1 MKFYDNIQKCLN
13 KKNINVAVGTI
24 YDLMALWK
32 QWYRGNV
39 NDFHNRTI
47 KLADGK
53 SAEEV
58 VYTMNMAK
66 KVCEDFAKLLWSE
79 KTKIELGSKKNTKK
93 MWEIL
98 DSKKNSFSV
107 NFPKFIE
114 KTFALGT
121 GALVEYLDNDEPV
134 IDYIDGDIVLPYKY
148 TNSYI
153 YGMLTVSR
161 SREDREEKTIYIS
174 RLTYHEYD
182 GINYTR
188 YNELYESENES
199 ELGEEKE
206 FSTRYP
212 GVINPYVVQTQTP
225 YFQIFYPNLANNFD
239 TGSPLGISIFANAID
254 NLKALDIKYDSFVRE
269 FELGKKRI
277 MVDPTS
283 LKARTNVDENGNVNY
298 VKYFD
303 SNDKVYVA
311 VDGMEG
317 QPAKEIDFNLR
328 TQEHIDA
335 INSELNWLST
345 NVGLGKNYYKFDGQS
360 VKTATEVVSENSD
373 TFRSKV
379 SHQTVLNDVIYDLV
393 KSICELAGIKA
404 DLINIISD
412 DSIIEDTNMER
423 EKDRKEVSMGIM
435 TKAEY
440 RAKWY
445 GESLEDATKN
455 LPQEAD
461 IIE

>member
-1 MKFYDNIQKCLN
+1 MKFYNNIQRVLN
-13 KKNINVAVGTI
+13 TKNINVSVGTI
-24 YDLMALWK
+24 YDLMATWK
-32 QWYRGNV
+32 EWYRGNV
-39 NDFHNRTI
+39 NDFHNRKI
-47 KLADGK
+47 KLADG
-53 SAEEV
+53 STTDEEI
-58 VYTMNMAK
+58 YTMNMAK
-66 KVCEDFAKLLWSE
+66 KVCEDFAKLLWTE
-79 KTKIELGSKKNTKK
+79 KTKIELGSKKNTKRI
-93 MWEIL
+93 WEIL
-98 DSKKNSFSV
+98 DSKKNSFSI

-114 KTFALGT
+114 KTFAIGS

-134 IDYIDGDIVLPYKY
+134 IDYIDGDVILPYKY

-153 YGMLTVSR
+153 YGMLTISR
-161 SREDREEKTIYIS
+161 STEERENKTVYIS

-182 GINYTR
+182 GTNYTR
-188 YNELYESENES
+188 YNEIYESENEE
-199 ELGEEKE
+199 ELGEEKD
-206 FSTRYP
+206 FALRYP
-212 GVINPYVVQTQTP
+212 EVVNPYVVQTKTP
-225 YFQIFYPNLANNFD
+225 HFQILFPNLANNFD
-239 TGSPLGISIFANAID
+239 TGSPLGISIFANALD

-277 MVDPTS
+277 MVDSTS
-283 LKARTNVDENGNVNY
+283 LKAKAQIDENGRASY

-303 SNDKVYVA
+303 TNDKAYVA

-317 QPAKEIDFNLR
+317 QPVKEIDFSLR

-335 INSELNWLST
+335 INSELNWLSS

-379 SHQTVLNDVIYDLV
+379 NHQTILNDVIHDLV
-393 KSICELAGIKA
+393 KVVCELAGIKA
-404 DLINIISD
+404 DTINIISD
-412 DSIIEDTNMER
+412 DSIIEDTNTER

-445 GESLEDATKN
+445 GETLEEATKN

>member
-1 MKFYDNIQKCLN
+1 MKFYDNIQTCLSA
-13 KKNINVAVGTI
+13 KNINVAVGSI

-39 NDFHNRTI
+39 NDFHNR
-47 KLADGK
+47 KVKMADGTIQD
-53 SAEEV
+53 EE

-66 KVCEDFAKLLWSE
+66 KVCEDFAKLLWTE
-79 KTKIELGSKKNTKK
+79 KTKIELGNKKNTKK
-93 MWEIL
+93 LWEIL
-98 DSKKNSFSV
+98 DSKKNSFSI
-107 NFPKFIE
+107 NISKFIE
-114 KTFALGT
+114 KVMAIGS
-121 GALVEYLDNDEPV
+121 GAFVEYLDNNEPV
-134 IDYIDGDIVLPYKY
+134 IDYIDGDIILPYKY

-153 YGMLTVSR
+153 NGMLTVSR
-161 SREDREEKTIYIS
+161 TTEESENKTLYIT

-182 GINYTR
+182 GVNYTV
-188 YNELYESENES
+188 YNELYESDNEA
-199 ELGEEKE
+199 ELGEELE
-206 FSTRYP
+206 FSKYYP
-212 GVINPYVVQTQTP
+212 NVRNPYVIQTDTP
-225 YFQIFYPNLANNFD
+225 HFQIFYPNLANNFD
-239 TGSPLGISIFANAID
+239 TGNPLGISVFANAID
-254 NLKALDIKYDSFVRE
+254 NLKAIDTKYDSFVRE

-277 MVDPTS
+277 MVDSTS
-283 LKARTNVDENGNVNY
+283 LKAKVNIDENGKTSY

-303 SNDKVYVA
+303 SNDKAYVA

-317 QPAKEIDFNLR
+317 QPVKEIDFSLR

-345 NVGLGKNYYKFDGQS
+345 NVGLGKNYYRFDGQGL
-360 VKTATEVVSENSD
+360 KTATEVVSENSD

-379 SHQTVLNDVIYDLV
+379 NHQIILNDVIYDLV
-393 KSICELAGIKA
+393 KSICELAGIKS
-404 DLINIISD
+404 DTINIISD

-423 EKDRKEVSMGIM
+423 DRDRKEVSMGIM

-445 GESLEDATKN
+445 GETIEEASQN

>member
-13 KKNINVAVGTI
+13 EKNINVAVGTI

-39 NDFHNRTI
+39 NDFHNR
-47 KLADGK
+47 KVKMADGTTQN
-53 SAEEV
+53 EE

-66 KVCEDFAKLLWSE
+66 KVCEDFARLLWSE
-79 KTKIELGSKKNTKK
+79 KTKIELGNKKNTNKL
-93 MWEIL
+93 WEIL
-98 DSKKNSFSV
+98 DSKKNSFSI
-107 NFPKFIE
+107 NLPKFIE
-114 KTFALGT
+114 KVFSIGA
-121 GALVEYLDNDEPV
+121 GALVEYLDNDEPI

-161 SREDREEKTIYIS
+161 STEIEDDKTLYIT

-182 GINYTR
+182 GINYTV
-188 YNELYESENES
+188 YNELYTSDKED
-199 ELGEEKE
+199 ELGKE
-206 FSTRYP
+206 IDFSNRYP
-212 GVINPYVVQTQTP
+212 NIINPYVIQTETP
-225 YFQIFYPNLANNFD
+225 HFQILYPNLANNYD

-254 NLKALDIKYDSFVRE
+254 NLRALDLKYDSFVRE

-303 SNDKVYVA
+303 ANDKVYVA
-311 VDGMEG
+311 VEGMEG

-373 TFRSKV
+373 TFRSKT
-379 SHQTVLNDVIYDLV
+379 SHQAVLNDVIHDLV

-404 DLINIISD
+404 TNINIISD

-435 TKAEY
+435 SKAEY

-445 GESLEDATKN
+445 GETIEEATAN

>member
-1 MKFYDNIQKCLN
+1 MKFYDNVQSVLST
-13 KKNINVAVGTI
+13 KNINIAVGSV

-32 QWYRGNV
+32 EWYRGNV

-47 KLADGK
+47 KLADG
-53 SAEEV
+53 STENEE

-79 KTKIELGSKKNTKK
+79 KTKIELGNKKNTKK
-93 MWEIL
+93 LWNIL

-107 NFPKFIE
+107 NLPKFIE
-114 KTFALGT
+114 KCFSIGS
-121 GALVEYLDNDEPV
+121 GALVEYLDNSEIV

-153 YGMLTVSR
+153 YGIITVSR
-161 SREDREEKTIYIS
+161 QIEEKDKEKLYIT

-182 GINYTR
+182 GDFYTT
-188 YNELYESENES
+188 YNELYKSKNEN
-199 ELGEEKE
+199 ELGEEID
-206 FSTRYP
+206 FDLYYP
-212 GVINPYVVQTQTP
+212 DVINPYIVQTDTP
-225 YFQIFYPNLANNFD
+225 HFQIFCPNVANNFD
-239 TGSPLGISIFANAID
+239 TNNPLGISIFANAID
-254 NLKALDIKYDSFVRE
+254 NLKAIDTKYDSFVRE

-277 MVDPTS
+277 MVDSTS
-283 LKARTNVDENGNVNY
+283 LKAKVNVDENGNTSY

-303 SNDKVYVA
+303 TNDKAYVA

-317 QPAKEIDFNLR
+317 QPVKEIDFKLR

-360 VKTATEVVSENSD
+360 LKTATEVISENSD

-379 SHQTVLNDVIYDLV
+379 NHQMVLNDVIYDLV
-393 KSICELAGIKA
+393 KVICSIAGIKA
-404 DLINIISD
+404 DDIKIICD

-423 EKDRKEVSMGIM
+423 EKDRKEVAMGIM
-435 TKAEY
+435 TKVEY

-445 GESLEDATKN
+445 GETLEEASKN

>member
-1 MKFYDNIQKCLN
+1 MEFYDNIQKCLN
-13 KKNINVAVGTI
+13 SKNINIAVGSI
-24 YDLMALWK
+24 YDLMAIWTE
-32 QWYRGNV
+32 WYRGNV

-47 KLADGK
+47 KLADGTT
-53 SAEEV
+53 AEEE

-66 KVCEDFAKLLWSE
+66 KVCEDFTKLLWTE
-79 KTKIELGSKKNTKK
+79 KTKIELGNKKNTKK
-93 MWEIL
+93 LWEIL

-121 GALVEYLDNDEPV
+121 GALVEYLNNDEPV

-161 SREDREEKTIYIS
+161 SKEEREENIIYIS

-182 GINYTR
+182 GTNYTR

-199 ELGEEKE
+199 ELGKEKD
-206 FSTRYP
+206 FSLIYP
-212 GVINPYVVQTQTP
+212 NVVNPYIIQTKTP
-225 YFQIFYPNLANNFD
+225 HFQIFYPNLANNFN
-239 TGSPLGISIFANAID
+239 TGSPLGISVFANATD
-254 NLKALDIKYDSFVRE
+254 NLKAVDIKYDSFVRE

-277 MVDPTS
+277 MVDSTS
-283 LKARTNVDENGNVNY
+283 LKAKTQIDEDGKASY

-303 SNDKVYVA
+303 TNDKAYVA

-317 QPAKEIDFNLR
+317 QPVKEIDFSLR

-335 INSELNWLST
+335 INSELNWLSS

-360 VKTATEVVSENSD
+360 VKTATEVISENSD

-379 SHQTVLNDVIYDLV
+379 HHQIILNDVIYDLV
-393 KSICELAGIKA
+393 KVICELAGIKA
-404 DLINIISD
+404 DSINIISD
-412 DSIIEDTNMER
+412 DSVIEDTNMER

-445 GESLEDATKN
+445 GETLEEAQKN
-455 LPQEAD
+455 LPQVAD

>member
-1 MKFYDNIQKCLN
+1 MKFYDNIQTCLSA
-13 KKNINVAVGTI
+13 KNINVAVGSI

-39 NDFHNRTI
+39 NDFHNR
-47 KLADGK
+47 KVKMADGTTQD
-53 SAEEV
+53 EE

-66 KVCEDFAKLLWSE
+66 KVCEDFAKLLWTE
-79 KTKIELGSKKNTKK
+79 KTKIELGNKKNTKK
-93 MWEIL
+93 LWEIL
-98 DSKKNSFSV
+98 DSKKNSFSI
-107 NFPKFIE
+107 NISKFIE
-114 KTFALGT
+114 KAMAIGT
-121 GALVEYLDNDEPV
+121 GAFVEYLDNNEPV
-134 IDYIDGDIVLPYKY
+134 IDYIDGDIILPYKY

-153 YGMLTVSR
+153 NGMLTVSR
-161 SREDREEKTIYIS
+161 TTEESKNKTLYIT

-182 GINYTR
+182 GVNYTV
-188 YNELYESENES
+188 YNELYESDNET
-199 ELGEEKE
+199 ELGEELE
-206 FSTRYP
+206 FQKYYP
-212 GVINPYVVQTQTP
+212 NVVNPYVVQTDTP
-225 YFQIFYPNLANNFD
+225 HFQIFYPNLANNFD
-239 TGSPLGISIFANAID
+239 TGNPLGISVFANAID
-254 NLKALDIKYDSFVRE
+254 NLKAIDTKYDSFVRE

-277 MVDPTS
+277 MVDSTS
-283 LKARTNVDENGNVNY
+283 LKAKVNIDENGKTSY

-303 SNDKVYVA
+303 SNDKAYVA

-317 QPAKEIDFNLR
+317 QPVKEIDFSLR

-345 NVGLGKNYYKFDGQS
+345 NVGLGKNYYRFDGQGL
-360 VKTATEVVSENSD
+360 KTATEVVSENSD

-379 SHQTVLNDVIYDLV
+379 NHQIILNDVIHDLV
-393 KSICELAGIKA
+393 KAICELAGIKS
-404 DLINIISD
+404 DIINIISD

-423 EKDRKEVSMGIM
+423 DRDRKEVSMGIM

-445 GESLEDATKN
+445 GETLEEASQN

-461 IIE
+461 VIE

>member
-13 KKNINVAVGTI
+13 NKNINVAVGSI

-39 NDFHNRTI
+39 NDFHNR
-47 KLADGK
+47 KVKMADGTT
-53 SAEEV
+53 ANEE

-93 MWEIL
+93 IWEIL

-107 NFPKFIE
+107 NLPKFIE
-114 KTFALGT
+114 RVFSIGS
-121 GALVEYLDNDEPV
+121 GALVEYLDNNEPV

-153 YGMLTVSR
+153 FGMLTVSR
-161 SREDREEKTIYIS
+161 SIEEKENKTIYIT

-182 GINYTR
+182 GINYTV
-188 YNELYESENES
+188 YNELYKSEDET
-199 ELGEEKE
+199 ELGDELD
-206 FSTRYP
+206 FGSYYP
-212 GVINPYVVQTQTP
+212 NVINPYVIQTETP
-225 YFQIFYPNLANNFD
+225 HFQILCPNLANNFD

-254 NLKALDIKYDSFVRE
+254 NLKAIDTKYDSFVRE

-277 MVDPTS
+277 MVDSTS
-283 LKARTNVDENGNVNY
+283 LKAKVKVDENGNTSY

-303 SNDKVYVA
+303 SNDKAYVA

-317 QPAKEIDFNLR
+317 QPVKEIDFSLR

-379 SHQTVLNDVIYDLV
+379 NHQTILNDVIYDLV

-404 DLINIISD
+404 DNINIISD

-435 TKAEY
+435 SKGEY

-445 GESLEDATKN
+445 GETLEEATKK